1 MDSDILADVRA
12 VIESARARDGEEALR
27 AYIVRRQPE
36 APAVEVD
43 AAVARAAAIIDGMP
57 DLLERAH
64 REAGERDVDH
74 VVGPL
79 LERAQRYFLK
89 PIDLIPE
96 MTQGL
101 PGLLDDAY
109 LVVRT
114 LGQLEY
120 EDGPF
125 LNGEV
130 ARMLPFLRELLGDAV
145 AARLDE
151 IVQQEVSDLSERFE
165 ASWDRTSHKA

>member
-1 MDSDILADVRA
+1 MDHDIVADVRA

-27 AYIVRRQPE
+27 AYVARRNPE
-36 APAVEVD
+36 AD
-43 AAVARAAAIIDGMP
+43 ADGVARLTAEASASIDAIP
-57 DLLERAH
+57 DLLRRAH
-64 REAGERDVDH
+64 REAEERDVGH

-79 LERAQRYFLK
+79 LERAERYFLK
-89 PIDLIPE
+89 PIDLMPE
-96 MTQGL
+96 MTHGL

-114 LGQLEY
+114 LGHLEY

-130 ARMLPFLRELLGDAV
+130 ERMTPFLRDLLGEPLAE
-145 AARLDE
+145 RLDGIVREE
-151 IVQQEVSDLSERFE
+151 IAALSERFE
-165 ASWDRTSHKA
+165 ESWDRTSHKA

>member
-1 MDSDILADVRA
+1 MDENILADVRA
-12 VIESARARDGEEALR
+12 VIESARARDGEQALR
-27 AYIVRRQPE
+27 AFIARRQTE
-36 APAVEVD
+36 AT
-43 AAVARAAAIIDGMP
+43 AAEIDESVARATAIIDGVP

-109 LVVRT
+109 LVART
-114 LGQLEY
+114 LEQLEY
-120 EDGPF
+120 GDRPF

-130 ARMLPFLRELLGDAV
+130 ARMVPFLRDLLGDAV
-145 AARLDE
+145 AERLDQ
-151 IVQQEVSDLSERFE
+151 IVRQEVTNLTDRFE